1 MTHPAR
7 VVAQILLALTLVFA
21 VAGAPAVVGAAE
33 AKGRLEVTV
42 SILPQKYFVEKI
54 GGDLVSVTVMVEPG
68 AEPHVYDPKPQRMM
82 GLTRSKIYFAVGA
95 PFEDVWLDRFAA
107 ANPKMGIV
115 RTDAGIAKLSMEHDH
130 GTLEKEEA
138 HTHPESATREH
149 SHGGEDPHVWTSPP
163 LVMIQARHI
172 LAGLVEADPAHRGVY
187 ETNYRK
193 FVEELVELDHFLLN
207 LFQDRP
213 KGEFIVFHPAWGYFA
228 EAYNLQQV
236 SIEIEGKEP
245 KAADLQGLIA
255 QARKRRIG
263 TVFVQPQFSDR
274 SAKVIAEAIG
284 ARVEFADPMSG
295 DWDRNL
301 REFAGKIRASLH

>member
-7 VVAQILLALTLVFA
+7 AVAKLLIALTFVFA
-21 VAGAPAVVGAAE
+21 VAGAPAAVGAAE

-68 AEPHVYDPKPQRMM
+68 AEPHVYDPKPQRMT
-82 GLTRSKIYFAVGA
+82 GLTRSKIYFSVGA

-107 ANPKMGIV
+107 ANPKMRIV
-115 RTDAGIAKLSMEHDH
+115 RTDAGIAKLSMEHEH
-130 GTLEKEEA
+130 GTPEKEEA
-138 HTHPESATREH
+138 HTRPESAAREH

-172 LAGLVEADPAHRGVY
+172 LAGLVEADPAHRVAY

-245 KAADLQGLIA
+245 KAADLQQLIA

-284 ARVEFADPMSG
+284 ARVEFADPMSA